1 LIDLHCHIDLFP
13 DPAAVLDGAEANG
26 TFVLAVT
33 TTPRAFEGNLRLVE
47 GRRRIRVALGLH
59 PELVAER
66 HAEVDLF
73 VDLLPRTAFVGE
85 VGIDG
90 SPRNRASLALQE
102 KVFARIVDECSKIG
116 GRVLSI
122 HSRRA
127 AGAVLDVLGSSATCG
142 TPILHWFSG
151 TLRELDRAVGA
162 GCWFSVGPAM
172 LRTPTGRRL
181 ASAMPKDRLLTE
193 TDAPFAQVSG
203 KPMMPWDVSEA
214 ETVLAGF
221 WGETEQQVRVR
232 LRDNFRILATRAS
245 AMSVD
250 PPGV

>member
-116 GRVLSI
+116 GGGL
-122 HSRRA
+122 
-127 AGAVLDVLGSSATCG
+127 
-142 TPILHWFSG
+142 
-151 TLRELDRAVGA
+151 
-162 GCWFSVGPAM
+162 
-172 LRTPTGRRL
+172 
-181 ASAMPKDRLLTE
+181 
-193 TDAPFAQVSG
+193 
-203 KPMMPWDVSEA
+203 
-214 ETVLAGF
+214 
-221 WGETEQQVRVR
+221 
-232 LRDNFRILATRAS
+232 
-245 AMSVD
+245 
-250 PPGV
+250 